1 MIEVHRADLGWLDRL
16 VPLFEAYRAF
26 YAMPPDAEGARAFL
40 RQRLERDESVIF
52 IATLDGRPLGF
63 TQLYPLFSSTR
74 MARLFLLNDLF
85 VDAAARGAGL
95 GAALLERARQHAQEE
110 GACELMLETGNDNP
124 ARRLYERS
132 GYEAVDTRTFY
143 TRGIDKT

>member
-1 MIEVHRADLGWLDRL
+1 MIQVHRADLDWLDRL
-16 VPLFEAYRAF
+16 VPLFEGYRAF
-26 YAMPPDAEGARAFL
+26 YEMPADESGARAFL
-40 RQRLERDESVIF
+40 RQRLEREESVIF
-52 IATLDGRPLGF
+52 VATLDGRPLGF

-85 VDAAARGAGL
+85 VDGTARGTGL

-110 GACELMLETGNDNP
+110 GACELMLETGNENP

-132 GYEAVDTRTFY
+132 GYEAVTTRTFY
-143 TRGIDKT
+143 TRDIGKP